1 MSSINETLQ
10 EIVYAVLPTR
20 KVRVVYIVIFFVLMM
35 ASALNNLLVIL
46 HLWRSVTLFLS
57 IIVVGGFISMTVFMI
72 VRFYQVKRHKKQ

>member
-1 MSSINETLQ
+1 VSSINETLQ